1 MRGAANRDKYNAYM
15 RDRHLQIKYGMTEEE
30 YAELFKAQGEVCA
43 ICKRPQ
49 FGKNRFPVD
58 HCHKTGK
65 VRGLLC
71 NPCNSGMGRFEDDP
85 QRMREAVR
93 YLEESLVD

>member
-1 MRGAANRDKYNAYM
+1 MRPELVEASRRN
-15 RDRHLQIKYGMTEEE
+15 HLQKKYGITDKDYEQM
-30 YAELFKAQGEVCA
+30 LQDQDGCCV
-43 ICKRPQ
+43 ICKRKPV
-49 FGKNRFPVD
+49 GKNRLSVD
-58 HCHKTGK
+58 HCHQTGK

-71 NPCNSGMGRFEDDP
+71 NPCNSGMGRFEDNP